1 MNSKDTH
8 SATSSPG
15 SPDGPS
21 LFNLLDGL
29 LTVLF
34 GQEAAPVSLSAAQAK
49 DSPKRTNGTSG
60 LSSLTSSA
68 SAALSMSLGSRL
80 QARLGTDGSM
90 EYRQTWKQKATPA
103 GRPYWAHIP
112 SNRPIKDKDCT
123 GWPTPAAQE
132 AGVSEATLS
141 KGMDDQRKYGKQ
153 KVQMDLSRV
162 AHLTGWP
169 TPQAFDASNN
179 GEARPLRFKGDAPSE
194 RGSNRNPNTA
204 GSYRGDLKDY
214 AGLVA
219 GWPTPGTCDATR
231 GSPETDEAKKA
242 RGANTGKS
250 LIDVTG
256 NASALPV
263 NASAAKKENSETSA
277 PFAASTTPT
286 SASVPA
292 PLKTT
297 NLNTMIATASSTLAG
312 WCSPSARDWKDT
324 PGMAT
329 TATNPDGSTRTRIDQ
344 LPRQAAIAGETSTS
358 STAETGKR
366 GGLNPAL
373 PRWLMGFPPEWC
385 DCAVTAMQSFPK
397 SQRSSSKRTS
407 K

>member
-1 MNSKDTH
+1 MNSKDTP

-34 GQEAAPVSLSAAQAK
+34 GQEAAPVNLSAAQAK

-103 GRPYWAHIP
+103 GLPYWAHIP